1 MTARRPAHWAALI
14 LACLCVW
21 AATGLT
27 AIGTAAAQVREP
39 SEPFSVKLADWTRS
53 LEDVER
59 YLSGAD
65 QTAQQ
70 TVAYAEMVSAIRAEA
85 EQVRAEARREIRT
98 TEQLLAALGEEP
110 GPDDTA
116 AVPESGSVTER
127 RRELQQRLSV
137 LQSRAALA
145 DLTASRAEQ
154 LEQQLS
160 ALYRSELLGRLQS
173 QVPMPLAPE
182 TVAVAVPEFLGY
194 MRQLAVLPVTWYEDL
209 SEEERRFRELVPPL
223 FRVAVVV
230 VLALLLRRFLLRRFG
245 QGSLVA
251 HPTYTRRLFAAVIET
266 AARGIVPAAVFG
278 MVAWRISVGD
288 TPLTGTI
295 ADVAESFAWVM
306 FFYLLAVSAPRAILA
321 PENPAYRLT
330 ALKPENTRII
340 SRRMIGLATVIA
352 IDFFFQML
360 GTDEVSVSDELV
372 SLYLFVVKGL
382 QAVFVILLAS
392 PRIWETETPPPE
404 VTEGTAHMV
413 GQSDR
418 GGTFWRWVRILSRVL
433 AVVAI
438 VTLLLGFARMGE
450 YLIRGLIGTGLV
462 LGGLL
467 LIRGFL
473 RETIGLMLRAPLFT
487 DRLGLRYSTRNTVK
501 FWLRAALDPL
511 MVIAGAAIILPL
523 WGVPWPEIR
532 RLVGEAL
539 EGFTIGEVT
548 VSPIDV
554 LLAIAAFIVVLM
566 VFRWLQ
572 RMLSE
577 RVLPELEIEPGLQ
590 NSLTTGLGYIG
601 LILAMVLGI
610 SVMGIDLTT
619 LAVILG
625 ALSVGIGFGL
635 QNIVNNF
642 VSGFVLLIERPVNV
656 GDWVVIGPHEGFV
669 KRINPRSTE
678 IETWQKASVI
688 VPNADF
694 ISQAVTNWTL
704 TDKNGRVEVRVHV
717 VRECNTAR
725 VRDILL
731 QIANEH
737 PKVLVDPEPF
747 VLFQEFN
754 PSSFEFELRC
764 YTNDVIWMLTIA
776 SDIRYEIDRKFRA
789 EGIEIP
795 FPRQVVHMGRSE
807 VDDAMPDIILR
818 GGPMERGTSAA
829 GDGQ

>member
-1 MTARRPAHWAALI
+1 
-14 LACLCVW
+14 VW
-21 AATGLT
+21 AATGVT
-27 AIGTAAAQVREP
+27 VIGAAAAQEREP
-39 SEPFSVKLADWTRS
+39 SQPFSVELAHWTRS
-53 LEDVER
+53 LEDVEL
-59 YLSGAD
+59 YLRSGD
-65 QTAQQ
+65 QTPEQ
-70 TVAYAEMVSAIRAEA
+70 TVAYADMVGTIRAEA
-85 EQVRAEARREIRT
+85 ERVRAEARAEIRT
-98 TEQLLAALGEEP
+98 TEQLLAALGEQP
-110 GPDDTA
+110 GPDTTA

-127 RRELQQRLSV
+127 RQELQQRLSV

-154 LEQQLS
+154 LEQRLS
-160 ALYRSELLGRLQS
+160 ALYRSELVSRLQTRL
-173 QVPMPLAPE
+173 PMPLAPE
-182 TVAVAVPEFLGY
+182 TIAVAVPEFLGH
-194 MRQLAVLPVTWYEDL
+194 MRRLAALPVTWYESLTPED
-209 SEEERRFRELVPPL
+209 RQFGVLVPPL
-223 FRVAVVV
+223 VRVAVVV
-230 VLALLLRRFLLRRFG
+230 LLALLLRSFLLRRFG
-245 QGSLVA
+245 QGSQIP

-278 MVAWRISVGD
+278 MVAWRVSVGD

-330 ALKPENTRII
+330 ALKPRNTRII
-340 SRRMIGLATVIA
+340 SRRMIGLATVLA

-360 GTDEVSVSDELV
+360 GNDEVQVSDELV

-382 QAVFVILLAS
+382 QAAFVVMLGS
-392 PRIWETETPPPE
+392 PRIWQTETPPPE
-404 VTEGTAHMV
+404 VTEGTSHMV

-418 GGTFWRWVRILSRVL
+418 GGTFWRWVRILSRIL

-438 VTLLLGFARMGE
+438 IALLLGFARMGE
-450 YLIRGLIGTGLV
+450 YLIRGLISTGLV

-467 LIRGFL
+467 LIRGFF
-473 RETIGLMLRAPLFT
+473 RETIGLILRTRFFT
-487 DRLGLRYSTRNTVK
+487 ERLGLRHGTRSSVK

-511 MVIAGAAIILPL
+511 MVFAGISVILPI

-532 RLVGEAL
+532 RLTGEAL

-548 VSPIDV
+548 ISPIDV
-554 LLAIAAFIVVLM
+554 LLAIAAFLVVLM

-572 RMLSE
+572 RMMSE

-601 LILAMVLGI
+601 LILAVVLGI

-747 VLFQEFN
+747 VLFQDFN

-795 FPRQVVHMGRSE
+795 FPRQVVHMGRAE
-807 VDDAMPDIILR
+807 ADDAMPDIILR